1 MNSCLGCLPLLPNL
15 QVLSLKC
22 TSISLITLEELATKS
37 CPNLIEIDL
46 SFNSL
51 GDHFSNAIIKLINN
65 FTKLNKIDLSAD
77 HFTDKFLENN
87 DLVSAIKSDKSLI
100 YLLFIYSIF
109 LYCYLII
116 KFKTK
121 NFFRF

>member
-22 TSISLITLEELATKS
+22 TSISSIALEELATKS

-46 SFNSL
+46 SFNSF
-51 GDHFSNAIIKLINN
+51 GDHFSNAVIKLINN

-77 HFTDKFLENN
+77 DFTDKFLENN
-87 DLVSAIKSDKSLI
+87 DLVSAIKSDKSFI
-100 YLLFIYSIF
+100 YLLFIY
-109 LYCYLII
+109 YLII

>member
-15 QVLSLKC
+15 QVLSFKC
-22 TSISLITLEELATKS
+22 TSISLIALEELATKS

-51 GDHFSNAIIKLINN
+51 GDHFSNTIIKLINN

-77 HFTDKFLENN
+77 DFTDKFLENN
-87 DLVSAIKSDKSLI
+87 DLVSAIKSDKSL
-100 YLLFIYSIF
+100 FIYSIF
-109 LYCYLII
+109 LYYYLII
-116 KFKTK
+116 KFK